1 MKNETD
7 PDVAVHSTPGV
18 WWLIVGQAKMMYNVW
33 DATVFGQLLIGC
45 SVCLLQA
52 YQDVSA
58 MLDRLGSVFDDIQTQ
73 EGGPRLPTL
82 CWSGSALVRHRAGA
96 FSSAGGHPATIVW
109 GYQDTRR
116 RVNAGSASQT
126 LGCRWS
132 GVESG
137 SRTKQTGFCRPAL
150 HHANFRCWTIRPVL
164 FGAATFS
171 TTYAEKSTES
181 ILCQVTNSLVLN
193 WKIVMS
199 TLYPSPM
206 WAWCI
211 EQITGN
217 LKSLF
222 FTLCAGIIW
231 NGIWIKFI

>member
-126 LGCRWS
+126 LGRRWS
-132 GVESG
+132 GVES
-137 SRTKQTGFCRPAL
+137 KTGL
-150 HHANFRCWTIRPVL
+150 NRPVFVDQHYTTPISAAEQSVQFYSRLLL
-164 FGAATFS
+164 FLPHTPRNPQKVYFAKWRTCLFWTGG
-171 TTYAEKSTES
+171 
-181 ILCQVTNSLVLN
+181 CHVHLN
-193 WKIVMS
+193 HL
-199 TLYPSPM
+199 TM
-206 WAWCI
+206 WANYRKSEI
-211 EQITGN
+211 
-217 LKSLF
+217 SLF
-222 FTLCAGIIW
+222 LTLCARIFW
-231 NGIWIKFI
+231 NEIRIQIYIN